1 MRLLVFGAS
10 GATGRHLVR
19 LALSQGHGVT
29 AFVRDPAR
37 LPAMDERLDRVVGD
51 VMQPASVEAAFDHH
65 DAVLCALGTMPE
77 AGADRSRRQPA
88 VPVCSVGTRHIL
100 DAMAKHACRRIVVE
114 SSISVGES
122 RHTGRLG
129 AARVVRALL
138 GKVMEDKELQ
148 ESAVRASSADWT
160 IVRPAKLTDGPA
172 RGRFQAGEDLR
183 WNLFSRIPRADVA
196 AFMLAALVDPATS
209 HKALTIK

>member
-88 VPVCSVGTRHIL
+88 VPVCSV
-100 DAMAKHACRRIVVE
+100 
-114 SSISVGES
+114 
-122 RHTGRLG
+122 
-129 AARVVRALL
+129 AANPRARCVPSVRATSPMRWRSTHAAGSSWRVRSAWAKV
-138 GKVMEDKELQ
+138 GKRAG
-148 ESAVRASSADWT
+148 SAPRGSC
-160 IVRPAKLTDGPA
+160 A
-172 RGRFQAGEDLR
+172 RC
-183 WNLFSRIPRADVA
+183 
-196 AFMLAALVDPATS
+196 LAR
-209 HKALTIK
+209 